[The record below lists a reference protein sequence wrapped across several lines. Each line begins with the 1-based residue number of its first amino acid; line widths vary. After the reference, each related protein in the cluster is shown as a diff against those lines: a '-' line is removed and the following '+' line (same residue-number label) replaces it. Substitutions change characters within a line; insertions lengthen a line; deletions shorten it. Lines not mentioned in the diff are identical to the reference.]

1 MFMNNQK
8 KQEIENRI
16 ENSSP
21 LDSASIL
28 LSIEQYRKEEK
39 AVIDELYSQFES
51 TDDMEEHLLVPIFT
65 SIIDGFLEA
74 TPATRKLRKKGLTA
88 TRLVSECRTFSYS
101 TSDAVYSITD
111 GYVEYKNIGEATKKD
126 FQAYGNGERPQYEGQ
141 RDLWEDPNKLK
152 TYKNNIFD
160 NNGGTINAED
170 EYTGKKNIYKEQAHP
185 DARRNIAKYKHTHQA
200 HVDHIEPL
208 SRIHARLK
216 GNYALSD
223 EDIKNIANGDYNL
236 ALTAAYINNG
246 TGAQGKGNKG
256 DNTGTEF
263 VKNQERR
270 KREGEPNLGLSK
282 KAKENILQK
291 EKEANAAIDKEIN
304 KKVAKNIIGTG
315 DGAQQQVILEKSA
328 QNALNQSKEYMVGNV
343 MLFLIKPL
351 YYEIADTF
359 RNGFKE
365 GVNAQSVSDA
375 LSMRFCRV
383 KRYVLDNALHFLGNS
398 VWNFVKDFISSLI
411 EGFISLFVGIFK
423 QILKLVKEGIRI
435 FTQAGTVLW
444 GKESKQMTATQKGD
458 AIIKILGSSVI
469 AICGI
474 GIEALL
480 NKIGIGEPWSIVLS
494 TMLSGIASALFM
506 FTLDKLD
513 LFNVN
518 ADKRQAR
525 LDDIYN
531 ERIKEMEETTT
542 SMTRELMERN
552 RKQEKEF
559 KSLVSQYVELSRQED
574 NLALLKKQI
583 EIANFLKVE
592 LPYSDLEEFKK
603 MRQEE
608 KLKWRL

>member
-1 MFMNNQK
+1 M
-8 KQEIENRI
+8 
-16 ENSSP
+16 
-21 LDSASIL
+21 
-28 LSIEQYRKEEK
+28 
-39 AVIDELYSQFES
+39 
-51 TDDMEEHLLVPIFT
+51 
-65 SIIDGFLEA
+65 
-74 TPATRKLRKKGLTA
+74 
-88 TRLVSECRTFSYS
+88 
-101 TSDAVYSITD
+101 
-111 GYVEYKNIGEATKKD
+111 
-126 FQAYGNGERPQYEGQ
+126 
-141 RDLWEDPNKLK
+141 
-152 TYKNNIFD
+152 
-160 NNGGTINAED
+160 
-170 EYTGKKNIYKEQAHP
+170 
-185 DARRNIAKYKHTHQA
+185 
-200 HVDHIEPL
+200 
-208 SRIHARLK
+208 
-216 GNYALSD
+216 
-223 EDIKNIANGDYNL
+223 
-236 ALTAAYINNG
+236 
-246 TGAQGKGNKG
+246 
-256 DNTGTEF
+256 
-263 VKNQERR
+263 
-270 KREGEPNLGLSK
+270 GLSK
-282 KAKENILQK
+282 KVKENILQK